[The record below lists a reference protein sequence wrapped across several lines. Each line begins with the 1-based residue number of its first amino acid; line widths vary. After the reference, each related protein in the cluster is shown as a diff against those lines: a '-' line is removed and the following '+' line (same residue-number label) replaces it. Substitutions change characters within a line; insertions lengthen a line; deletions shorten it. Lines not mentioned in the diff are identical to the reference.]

1 MLGKLIKYDLRFGA
15 KTYAFMAALTAGLLL
30 IMGAGRLIKS
40 DVLFGLFFAF
50 AIMASLA
57 FIILYIVISVRHMY
71 SQMCGS
77 ESIMGYTLP
86 VSPHTLVL
94 SKLVSLLVWAA
105 ATTALM
111 VAYWFLVIDLMFLRP
126 EGRSLAEMFRV
137 AGEFLEANG
146 FPLEQGF
153 WTALIAL
160 MIIGVIQF
168 AVTLSACTAIANIPA
183 LKERGAGV
191 AVGVCTFIFGGQ
203 IVYTLL
209 MLIYGAANSGAN
221 TQWYEALDMNTVA
234 EITNYLTFYCAVGAV
249 ISVVLYFVTVWL
261 VDKKRSI

>member
-15 KTYAFMAALTAGLLL
+15 KTYAFMAALTAALLL

-40 DVLFGLFFAF
+40 DLLFGLFLAF

-57 FIILYIVISVRHMY
+57 FFVLYIVISVRHLY
-71 SQMCGS
+71 SQMCGN

-94 SKLVSLLVWAA
+94 SKLVSMLIWAVATAALLVLYWWLAIDAMILRPQGMSLSEMFSGGLDLLSHSGLTLDAGFWAA
-105 ATTALM
+105 VTAL
-111 VAYWFLVIDLMFLRP
+111 L
-126 EGRSLAEMFRV
+126 
-137 AGEFLEANG
+137 
-146 FPLEQGF
+146 
-153 WTALIAL
+153 
-160 MIIGVIQF
+160 IIGVVQF
-168 AVTLSACTAIANIPA
+168 IVTLSACTAIANIPV

-209 MLIYGAANSGAN
+209 TVIYGAATNSAGAA
-221 TQWYEALDMNTVA
+221 WYEALDMNTA
-234 EITNYLTFYCAVGAV
+234 EEITNYLIFHCVAGAV
-249 ISVVLYFVTVWL
+249 IAVALYFVTVWL
-261 VDKKRSI
+261 TDKKRSI